1 MVVAAVGDWL
11 KKVVVVVAVVENC
24 GFVECLKLVAV
35 VVVDDF
41 EIFVVFVVVD
51 VVVEI
56 VVVDVVVEIVV
67 VVDVDVLVVAE
78 KVDLK
83 IHD

>member
-11 KKVVVVVAVVENC
+11 KKVDFVVVVVENC

-56 VVVDVVVEIVV
+56 VVV
-67 VVDVDVLVVAE
+67 VDVDVLVVAE